1 MSGKHK
7 HVYNILTMARICLS
21 LYIIHRVSSRS
32 NKILMTSYV
41 SFFFILIVFDR
52 AEQTIHFFLI
62 VFDMQWPTRGDE
74 QRRSE
79 LTGPWRNDFDI
90 GWGQIMQSWAFVERL
105 RYRHV
110 YTEQILSY
118 LKNSLWHHL
127 SVSGRI
133 WSVWDELGLGQTEDA
148 SADMMQIWRWYGW
161 SQQLHED
168 NTGSFALFSAKVT
181 TPANSY
187 RIPVNL
193 QSALQLSN
201 FRSKGLGRNKCS

>member
-133 WSVWDELGLGQTEDA
+133 WSVWDELGLAGTNRRCFCRYDADLEMIWLEPAAARGQHW
-148 SADMMQIWRWYGW
+148 Q
-161 SQQLHED
+161 
-168 NTGSFALFSAKVT
+168 
-181 TPANSY
+181 
-187 RIPVNL
+187 
-193 QSALQLSN
+193 
-201 FRSKGLGRNKCS
+201 FRSIFRQGYNAGEFLQDSCQPAIGTSAIQFSVKGAKHG